1 MKKHIGFSAV
11 FLLSFI
17 LGQIQVTA
25 QNVGIGTITP
35 TSKLTIAGNEGT
47 NNGQNAS
54 LKIENLNSD
63 NAWFIRAGAIGTTTP
78 NGGLS
83 IGDNAAY
90 RLAITSNG
98 LVGIGL
104 LEPFETLHLN
114 GSIRQD
120 FSLKGIIQNGLDA
133 AMITRG
139 FDPFSSGKHIGLG
152 RWGLFME
159 PSTLTLGIP
168 DVTGKRMAVSTFNT
182 NSLVAKELLVVSQNG
197 NVGIGTS
204 NPAWK
209 LDVNGGMQLQGRL
222 VVGGSSGT
230 TGQVLTS
237 NGSEVPGW
245 QTLNAAFD
253 NNIRFSFV
261 VSNPTNTSGT
271 LNITNRYNTNP
282 AAVSLSGSIITFNTT
297 GIYHFEMSILGRIDY
312 ASALNYN
319 PLFNINMILVGGVG
333 NGNNP
338 VAEARLERGGL
349 GTNSYFGSA
358 ITGTDMYITAGQT
371 MVLSF
376 GYSGTSTGIGT
387 ITEID
392 TFGYLRGYLIS
403 N

>member
-1 MKKHIGFSAV
+1 
-11 FLLSFI
+11 
-17 LGQIQVTA
+17 
-25 QNVGIGTITP
+25 
-35 TSKLTIAGNEGT
+35 
-47 NNGQNAS
+47 
-54 LKIENLNSD
+54 
-63 NAWFIRAGAIGTTTP
+63 
-78 NGGLS
+78 
-83 IGDNAAY
+83 
-90 RLAITSNG
+90 
-98 LVGIGL
+98 
-104 LEPFETLHLN
+104 
-114 GSIRQD
+114 
-120 FSLKGIIQNGLDA
+120 
-133 AMITRG
+133 MITRG

-168 DVTGKRMAVSTFNT
+168 DLPGKRMAVSTFNT

-197 NVGIGTS
+197 NVGIGTT

-237 NGSEVPGW
+237 NGSEVPSW

-319 PLFNINMILVGGVG
+319 PLFNINMILAGGVG

-349 GTNSYFGSA
+349 GINSYFGSA

-371 MVLSF
+371 LLLSF

>member
-1 MKKHIGFSAV
+1 MRKHIGFSAV

-17 LGQIQVTA
+17 LGQIQVIA

-114 GSIRQD
+114 GNIRQD
-120 FSLKGIIQNGLDA
+120 FSLKGIIQNGADA

-168 DVTGKRMAVSTFNT
+168 DLPGKRMAVSTFNT

-197 NVGIGTS
+197 NVGIGLTA
-204 NPAWK
+204 PTA
-209 LDVNGGMQLQGRL
+209 LLHVNGGIKVNNNNPLEFGAGVAGKEANAGKITYGNFSPHMLEIM
-222 VVGGSSGT
+222 GGGT
-230 TGQVLTS
+230 LTS
-237 NGSEVPGW
+237 NRVV
-245 QTLNAAFD
+245 
-253 NNIRFSFV
+253 RFFNEGYAWFNGPIFLSKA
-261 VSNPTNTSGT
+261 
-271 LNITNRYNTNP
+271 NITSLRTGNANLLPIAYGE
-282 AAVSLSGSIITFNTT
+282 VSSIGTIGISHSTSNFAIAKIGT
-297 GIYHFEMSILGRIDY
+297 GTYEVLINDIS
-312 ASALNYN
+312 ASARVTVSVTPKAAATPRLATYT
-319 PLFNINMILVGGVG
+319 GGVG
-333 NGNNP
+333 IDKIVIYIYNISG
-338 VAEARLERGGL
+338 ALIDGG
-349 GTNSYFGSA
+349 FGFV
-358 ITGTDMYITAGQT
+358 I
-371 MVLSF
+371 
-376 GYSGTSTGIGT
+376 YSP
-387 ITEID
+387 ID
-392 TFGYLRGYLIS
+392 
-403 N
+403 